1 MHAADNAFSRS
12 GDLVIEPFLGTV
24 TVSFSDAIIASTDRA
39 KLLRERG
46 HEPVFYIPFEDI
58 YFEFLQKTNASSRC
72 PLKGT
77 ASYWRATA
85 VGESADNAMWAYETP
100 NPQASAIAGHGAFD
114 PRLTRIEAVPAEDW
128 EHTVHIV
135 E

>member
-1 MHAADNAFSRS
+1 MNPAKSNLQSEN
-12 GDLVIEPFLGTV
+12 LVIEDFAGVV
-24 TVSFSDAIIASTDRA
+24 TVSFSDAIIASSDRA
-39 KLLRERG
+39 KILRERG

-58 YFEFLQKTNASSRC
+58 YFEFLERTDSSSHC

-100 NPQASAIAGHGAFD
+100 IPQAAAIAGHGAFY
-114 PRLTRIEAVPAEDW
+114 PRLTRIEAVPAQDR
-128 EHTVHIV
+128 EHRVHLI